1 MKTTKEKKAKKHMS
15 KTQKKAVVGV
25 VTSIVAPFTGIGQAI
40 IIDAIRDT
48 IEEQK
53 TTEKAIEED
62 EKIGKE
68 CDELIAKRK
77 AGIVDEV
84 KETEEDK
91 ETK

>member
-1 MKTTKEKKAKKHMS
+1 MKTTKEKKARKHMS
-15 KTQKKAVVGV
+15 KTQKKAIVGV
-25 VTSIVAPFTGIGQAI
+25 ATSILAPFTGIGPAI
-40 IIDAIRDT
+40 IMDSIRDT

-53 TTEKAIEED
+53 ATEKAIEED

-77 AGIVDEV
+77 AEANEV
-84 KETEEDK
+84 EETEEDK